1 MQKDTQSK
9 RSETF
14 ELKLQMQAT
23 GRELADVAWALAKLQ
38 LLGVDF
44 TGGEGANTTEIDGE
58 INQRF

>member
-1 MQKDTQSK
+1 MQKDTSSK
-9 RSETF
+9 NETF

-44 TGGEGANTTEIDGE
+44 TGGEGANTTIDGQ